1 MMTARII
8 GFCLLVMI
16 AVSGADVAGAQ
27 DTAAEQ
33 PTPDDP
39 MTQLIGTVKSL
50 SEQVAALSGQV
61 DAMQQ
66 ELGALKSQ
74 QQPASADELTP
85 VPDLTP
91 ESPSGPVTREEFE
104 ALKTVV
110 QEQYAGLDSLVRKQE
125 ETIAAIESQNVAQE
139 QMLAAISTPDSSGR
153 HIPNVRAIMQDPAG
167 KAAMDEAVHAVM
179 RRQGT
184 VRVANR
190 MNVGYDLL
198 VNRARYYI
206 PANSTKEVS
215 VPVGSVTTELVGYE
229 SPKNWTVAAPDYV
242 QDVIIGPRAE
252 RSFVPQSPA
261 VETVYYDAFWGWYV
275 WP

>member
-1 MMTARII
+1 MTARSI
-8 GFCLLVMI
+8 GLSLLVMI
-16 AVSGADVAGAQ
+16 AVSCAGLARAADAP
-27 DTAAEQ
+27 AEQ
-33 PTPDDP
+33 PAPDDS
-39 MTQLIGTVKSL
+39 MTQLLDAVKGL
-50 SEQVAALSGQV
+50 TEQVDALSGQMETV
-61 DAMQQ
+61 QQ
-66 ELGALKSQ
+66 ELSALKGQ
-74 QQPASADELTP
+74 AQPAPADLLTP
-85 VPDLTP
+85 VPPLNPETP
-91 ESPSGPVTREEFE
+91 TGPVTREEFE

-110 QEQYAGLDSLVRKQE
+110 REQYAGLDNLVQKQE
-125 ETIAAIESQNVAQE
+125 QTIAAIESQNVAQE

-198 VNRARYYI
+198 VNRTRYYI
-206 PANSTKEVS
+206 PANSTKDVS

-229 SPKNWTVAAPDYV
+229 SPKNWTVAAPDYS
-242 QDVIIGPRAE
+242 QDVVIGPRAS
-252 RSFVPQSPA
+252 RSVVYRSP
-261 VETVYYDAFWGWYV
+261 VVDPYYYDPFWGWVV